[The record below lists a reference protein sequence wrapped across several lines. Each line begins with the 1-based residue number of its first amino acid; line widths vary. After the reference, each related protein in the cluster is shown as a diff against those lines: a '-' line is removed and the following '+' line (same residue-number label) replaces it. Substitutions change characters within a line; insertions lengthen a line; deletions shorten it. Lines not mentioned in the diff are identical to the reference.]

1 MPNRQARLPRKRSR
15 NGRNECHHPP
25 ACRAKAEGE
34 GEMTEQESEALVD
47 LLFGTTKALEVI
59 CRQLID
65 AKILNAEILIADLEQ
80 EKFRFHVE
88 GTLCVKACLG
98 GFRGLHLCPCR
109 GTGTSA
115 IRGSHLST
123 L

>member
-80 EKFRFHVE
+80 AQVE
-88 GTLCVKACLG
+88 IARRRRVGILPSCR
-98 GFRGLHLCPCR
+98 RGLLLC
-109 GTGTSA
+109 SA
-115 IRGSHLST
+115 QNRLEPDHSFWIEPFAHK
-123 L
+123 